1 METSRIAHEILS
13 YMADNPDS
21 EDTLE
26 GIVEWW
32 MLEREIKRHT
42 GLVRRALAGLVAEG
56 LVVERQGGDS
66 RLRYQ
71 VNKARLRDVQK
82 LVGESPE

>member
-1 METSRIAHEILS
+1 METSRIAHEVLA
-13 YMADNPDS
+13 YLADNPDS

-42 GLVRRALAGLVAEG
+42 GLVRLALAGLVAEE
-56 LVVERQGGDS
+56 LVVERCGADS
-66 RLRYQ
+66 QVRYQ
-71 VNKARLRDVQK
+71 VNWARLRDVRK
-82 LVGESPE
+82 LIRESPE

>member
-1 METSRIAHEILS
+1 METSRIAHEVLAYLS
-13 YMADNPDS
+13 DNPNS

-42 GLVRRALAGLVAEG
+42 GAVRRALADLVVEG
-56 LVVERQGGDS
+56 LVVERRGPDS
-66 RLRYQ
+66 QVRYQ
-71 VNKARLRDVQK
+71 VNRARLRDVRK
-82 LVGESPE
+82 LIRESPE